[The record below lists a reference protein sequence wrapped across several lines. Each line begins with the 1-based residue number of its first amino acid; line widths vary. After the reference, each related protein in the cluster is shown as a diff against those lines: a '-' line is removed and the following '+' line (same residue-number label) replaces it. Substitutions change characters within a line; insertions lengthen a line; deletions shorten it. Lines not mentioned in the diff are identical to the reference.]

1 MILQE
6 EPHITVGIQ
15 HGKSVDFRLC
25 GVFTTPEGRLFPPGE
40 YRVDISTGKRGFVLG
55 TEYYEDLRLV
65 PLSSETLFDLPHV
78 TIGIDF
84 HWQRQECQTFCGI
97 LHLVCDREE
106 IYAINEVPVEDYL
119 TSVISSEMSA
129 TSSLELLKA
138 HAVVSRSCWRNCLVL
153 AGVEYV
159 REESAE
165 MRIRPGRLSDG
176 MIEMIICF
184 SMFVPTITASVIKV

>member
-78 TIGIDF
+78 TIGVDF

-97 LHLVCDREE
+97 LHLVCDRGGNLCDQRSARRRLPYQCH
-106 IYAINEVPVEDYL
+106 IFGNECDIF
-119 TSVISSEMSA
+119 SRVIESPCCGFPQ
-129 TSSLELLKA
+129 L
-138 HAVVSRSCWRNCLVL
+138 VVG
-153 AGVEYV
+153 A
-159 REESAE
+159 
-165 MRIRPGRLSDG
+165 
-176 MIEMIICF
+176 
-184 SMFVPTITASVIKV
+184 TASF

>member
-25 GVFTTPEGRLFPPGE
+25 GIFTTPEGRLFPPGE
-40 YRVDISTGKRGFVLG
+40 YRVEISTGKRGFVLG
-55 TEYYEDLRLV
+55 AEYYEDLRLV
-65 PLSSETLFDLPHV
+65 PLNSETLFDLPHV

-119 TSVISSEMSA
+119 
-129 TSSLELLKA
+129 
-138 HAVVSRSCWRNCLVL
+138 
-153 AGVEYV
+153 V
-159 REESAE
+159 R
-165 MRIRPGRLSDG
+165 P
-176 MIEMIICF
+176 
-184 SMFVPTITASVIKV
+184 

>member
-40 YRVDISTGKRGFVLG
+40 YRVEISTGKRGFVLG
-55 TEYYEDLRLV
+55 AEYYEDLRLV
-65 PLSSETLFDLPHV
+65 PLNSETLFDLPHV

-138 HAVVSRSCWRNCLVL
+138 HAVVSRSWLL
-153 AGVEYV
+153 AQLPRFSGCRV
-159 REESAE
+159 RERGECGDVHSA
-165 MRIRPGRLSDG
+165 G
-176 MIEMIICF
+176 
-184 SMFVPTITASVIKV
+184 